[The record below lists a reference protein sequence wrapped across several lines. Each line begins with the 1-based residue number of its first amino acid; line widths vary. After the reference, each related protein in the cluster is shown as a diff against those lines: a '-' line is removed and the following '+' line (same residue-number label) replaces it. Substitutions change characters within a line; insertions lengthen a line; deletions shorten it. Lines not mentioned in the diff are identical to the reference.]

1 MLGGIYKKRKNL
13 QVKKF
18 DSINVVPF
26 IDIMLVLLVIVLTTA
41 TFVAKGVIPVD
52 LPSSNSSTK
61 QTNKKTL
68 TITIK
73 KNGDIL
79 FGKTVVHKKNIAN
92 ELTKHKTDTPIHI
105 NCDKEAKFDLFV
117 VLLDILKQKDFQ
129 NLGIITKKD

>member
-1 MLGGIYKKRKNL
+1 M

-41 TFVAKGVIPVD
+41 SFVAKGLIPVD
-52 LPSSNSSTK
+52 LPKSKTAA
-61 QTNKKTL
+61 TVDDKKNL

-73 KNGDIL
+73 KNGEIL
-79 FGKTVVHKKNIAN
+79 FEGIEILEKDISQ
-92 ELTKHKTDTPIHI
+92 ELSKYKIDIPVQI

-117 VLLDILKQKDFQ
+117 TLLDTLKEKEFK
-129 NLGIITKKD
+129 NLGIITKKDK

>member
-1 MLGGIYKKRKNL
+1 M

-41 TFVAKGVIPVD
+41 SFVEKGIIPVD
-52 LPSSNSSTK
+52 LPDSKSAAK
-61 QTNKKTL
+61 QEDVKNL

-73 KNGDIL
+73 KNGEIL
-79 FGKTVVHKKNIAN
+79 FDKENVLKKDLSTKLSSYKKNTN
-92 ELTKHKTDTPIHI
+92 IHI

-117 VLLDILKQKDFQ
+117 ELLDTLKLQDYK
-129 NLGIITKKD
+129 NLGIITQKEK